1 MATFAQWKQEVDSE
15 QDRLEN
21 TGDTYSEEEQLRRID
36 TYWLSV
42 VRDIR
47 PGDPDGPRKVGYIQR
62 FANRADGEYP
72 LTYAAVH
79 NLLPA
84 DNAPSIPRMKREIAE
99 AADQLRRRSPA
110 SSYEDDLFDLIDS
123 KLTNYISDLRKDDP
137 KYTQKREYFKS
148 LIWSGNGMLPNAAG
162 TFERKGH
169 GIPYTMARIQEEAVA
184 ARQAVQGGRKTRRRR
199 RGRGGNPPKTEVSNP
214 AWNIPKP
221 KPATVVVSNPIASLP
236 RPPKPNPAAGTG
248 LFTGGRRK
256 TLRRHRGGAKPAD
269 KKLLEAI
276 YSQSVAG
283 VKAALAEGADPNGV
297 NPEDHNRMVSEYAF
311 DIVDREICREM
322 IKALMKSGLSLT
334 RKSEFSEN
342 TPLINAVHKDDVELV
357 RLLVDAGSPVDTKG
371 SDGGTALYWAVD
383 NMPLNPADGWPG
395 AADRIQ
401 TIMKILLKAGA
412 NPQLVYDALE
422 KYPEALTE
430 AKTKIER
437 IRNPGMAIETGV
449 KKGLPT
455 PLPAKIRGFLGSSR
469 RRTRR
474 R

>member
-1 MATFAQWKQEVDSE
+1 MDAFAIWKQEVEAE

-36 TYWLSV
+36 TYWLSA

-47 PGDPDGPRKVGYIQR
+47 QDDPDGPRKVGYIQR
-62 FANRADGEYP
+62 FANRSDGEYP

-84 DNAPSIPRMKREIAE
+84 DNAPSITRMKREIGE

-162 TFERKGH
+162 TFERKGF
-169 GIPYTMARIQEEAVA
+169 GTAYTPDRIWEEAAA

-221 KPATVVVSNPIASLP
+221 KPVTVVISNPIASIP
-236 RPPKPNPAAGTG
+236 KPPKPNPAAGTG
-248 LFTGGRRK
+248 LFTGGRKRK
-256 TLRRHRGGAKPAD
+256 
-269 KKLLEAI
+269 
-276 YSQSVAG
+276 
-283 VKAALAEGADPNGV
+283 
-297 NPEDHNRMVSEYAF
+297 
-311 DIVDREICREM
+311 
-322 IKALMKSGLSLT
+322 
-334 RKSEFSEN
+334 N
-342 TPLINAVHKDDVELV
+342 T
-357 RLLVDAGSPVDTKG
+357 
-371 SDGGTALYWAVD
+371 
-383 NMPLNPADGWPG
+383 
-395 AADRIQ
+395 
-401 TIMKILLKAGA
+401 
-412 NPQLVYDALE
+412 
-422 KYPEALTE
+422 
-430 AKTKIER
+430 
-437 IRNPGMAIETGV
+437 
-449 KKGLPT
+449 
-455 PLPAKIRGFLGSSR
+455 

-474 R
+474 